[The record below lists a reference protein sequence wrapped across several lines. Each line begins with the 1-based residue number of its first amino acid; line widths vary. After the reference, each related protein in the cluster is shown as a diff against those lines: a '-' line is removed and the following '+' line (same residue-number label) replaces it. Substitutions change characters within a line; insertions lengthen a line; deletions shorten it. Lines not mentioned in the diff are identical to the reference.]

1 LILIELIYH
10 VVLWLNAF
18 PLKNS
23 GVSANLSP
31 RELVIR
37 HKLDFKKHCRAQFG
51 SYCEVHD
58 EPVPTN
64 SMMSRTTPAIV
75 LGPTGNLQGTYK
87 FFSLT
92 TGKKLK
98 RRQFLPYPMPD
109 SVIAR
114 VERYGTQNALP
125 GIIDFPDRNG
135 VLFEWNDEVDECP
148 EGILEEDDVILYPS
162 IAAELPG
169 VELKHDTPRP
179 SIEADLIPHGQAE
192 DKAARNANH
201 EPFGIVGVEP
211 AVVIHAEEGEIDNDS
226 DEDDDEGIIAIN
238 DAPMPMAQDP
248 LVLSDSSDD
257 EQNDDEHDSDD
268 DSDDDDDDPSFADAV
283 AEQDDSGDDEDK
295 EQEDQGVRR
304 SRRKNKG
311 TNRQYNDY
319 TLMMRGRREARGG
332 QRRAIIRDEI
342 CFFSAEDLSD
352 AKPVPEADRDEYA
365 LGVALVTYGIGPG
378 IKKFKERGEAG
389 VTKELTQMHDMDVFR
404 PIMKDDLTRDERK
417 KALASLMFLKE
428 KRDQS
433 VKARMCA
440 DGRGQ
445 RGDWSK
451 QDTTSPTVSTE
462 LVFITAVIDA
472 HEGRDVA
479 CFDIPGAF
487 LHADSDENITMI
499 LKGQLAELMVQVAP
513 NLYRKYIT
521 IDRKVKAILY
531 VKMQKAIYGLQR
543 SALLFYRKLVADLE
557 STGFVINPYDPCV
570 ANKVINGEQMT
581 VCWHVDDLKVSHMEP
596 AEVTKFGD

>member
-1 LILIELIYH
+1 MPRLILIELIYH

-37 HKLDFKKHCRAQFG
+37 HKLDFAKHCRAQFG

-58 EPVPTN
+58 NPVPTN
-64 SMMSRTTPAIV
+64 SMISRTTPAIV

-87 FFSLT
+87 IFSLT
-92 TGKKLK
+92 TGKKIK
-98 RRQFLPYPMPD
+98 RRNFSPYPMPD
-109 SVIAR
+109 TVIAR
-114 VERYGTQNALP
+114 VEQYGKENALS
-125 GIIDFPDRNG
+125 GIFDFAGRNR

-148 EGILEEDDVILYPS
+148 EGILEEDDVLLYPS

-169 VELKHDTPRP
+169 VALEHDMPQP
-179 SIEADLIPHGQAE
+179 SIKADINPHGRKE
-192 DKAARNANH
+192 DEATRNANQ
-201 EPFGIVGVEP
+201 EPFGVVGVEP
-211 AVVIHAEEGEIDNDS
+211 AAGAITHAKDGEIDSDS
-226 DEDDDEGIIAIN
+226 NKEDDNGIIAII
-238 DAPMPMAQDP
+238 DAPLPVAQDP

-257 EQNDDEHDSDD
+257 EPNDDDHTDD
-268 DSDDDDDDPSFADAV
+268 DSEDDNDDDPSFADAV

-295 EQEDQGVRR
+295 KQEDQGVR
-304 SRRKNKG
+304 
-311 TNRQYNDY
+311 
-319 TLMMRGRREARGG
+319 
-332 QRRAIIRDEI
+332 
-342 CFFSAEDLSD
+342 
-352 AKPVPEADRDEYA
+352 
-365 LGVALVTYGIGPG
+365 VALVTYGISPG
-378 IKKFKERGEAG
+378 IKKFQQRGEAG

-404 PIMKDDLTRDERK
+404 PMMKDDLTRDERK

-462 LVFITAVIDA
+462 SVFITTVIDA

-487 LHADSDENITMI
+487 LHADSDEDITMI
-499 LKGQLAELMVQVAP
+499 LKGRLAKLMVQVAP

-521 IDRKVKAILY
+521 IDWKGKAILY
-531 VKMQKAIYGLQR
+531 VKMQKAIYGLLR

-557 STGFVINPYDPCV
+557 STGFIINPYDPCV
-570 ANKVINGEQMT
+570 ANKAR
-581 VCWHVDDLKVSHMEP
+581 L
-596 AEVTKFGD
+596 

>member
-1 LILIELIYH
+1 M
-10 VVLWLNAF
+10 VLWLNAF

-64 SMMSRTTPAIV
+64 SMISRTTPAIV

-92 TGKKLK
+92 TGKKIK
-98 RRQFLPYPMPD
+98 QRQFLPYSMPD
-109 SVIAR
+109 TVIAR
-114 VERYGTQNALP
+114 VEQYGKENALP
-125 GIIDFPDRNG
+125 GIFDFADRNG
-135 VLFEWNDEVDECP
+135 VLFEWNDEVDKCR

-162 IAAELPG
+162 IAAKLPG
-169 VELKHDTPRP
+169 IELEHDSPRP
-179 SIEADLIPHGQAE
+179 SIEPDLIPHGQAE
-192 DKAARNANH
+192 DVAARNAKH
-201 EPFGIVGVEP
+201 EPFGVVGVEP
-211 AVVIHAEEGEIDNDS
+211 VAVIHAEDGVIDS
-226 DEDDDEGIIAIN
+226 DSDKDEDNGIIAIN
-238 DAPMPMAQDP
+238 DAPLPVAQDP
-248 LVLSDSSDD
+248 LVLSDLSDD
-257 EQNDDEHDSDD
+257 EPNDDEHDSEDN
-268 DSDDDDDDPSFADAV
+268 DSNDDDDDDPSFADAV
-283 AEQDDSGDDEDK
+283 AEHDDSGDDEDK

-311 TNRQYNDY
+311 TNRQYDNY
-319 TLMMRGRREARGG
+319 TLMMRCRREARGG
-332 QRRAIIRDEI
+332 QRRATIRNGI
-342 CFFSAEDLSD
+342 CFFLAEDLSD
-352 AKPVPEADRDEYA
+352 TKPVPEADRDEYA

-389 VTKELTQMHDMDVFR
+389 VTKELKQMHDMDVFR

-433 VKARMCA
+433 VEARMCA

-451 QDTTSPTVSTE
+451 QDTTSPTVLTE
-462 LVFITAVIDA
+462 SVFITAVIDA
-472 HEGRDVA
+472 HEG
-479 CFDIPGAF
+479 
-487 LHADSDENITMI
+487 
-499 LKGQLAELMVQVAP
+499 
-513 NLYRKYIT
+513 
-521 IDRKVKAILY
+521 
-531 VKMQKAIYGLQR
+531 
-543 SALLFYRKLVADLE
+543 
-557 STGFVINPYDPCV
+557 
-570 ANKVINGEQMT
+570 
-581 VCWHVDDLKVSHMEP
+581 
-596 AEVTKFGD
+596 